1 MESLFQCKLNSVEA
15 DYMVREVSNEEI
27 KAALFQIDDNKVPG
41 LYGYSAAFFKKAWNV
56 IGNDVCLAVKEF
68 FKTRKILREINST
81 LIALVPKIQTPLK
94 CLTLDPLL
102 VAMLYTNASVK
113 HIHDNIMLA
122 QELFKGYDR
131 KSGPKR
137 FVVKVDIQKA
147 YDTVN
152 WQFLESILIGFGLY
166 PKMVQWIMRCVSTTS
181 FSICI
186 NGQSCGYFKGGKGLR
201 QGDPISSYLF
211 TLVMEILTLIIKRKV
226 DQSRDFQYHFGCKK
240 LKVTNVCFA
249 DDLLI
254 YCHADK
260 NSLKVLKESIDEFGK
275 VAGLIPNYNKSTIIF
290 GSLDDDERK
299 ELLEVMPFKVEKL
312 PIRLMLVASVLETIY
327 VYWASVF
334 LLPVGVIE
342 DINKL
347 LKNFLWQQNDGT
359 KRRAKVAWKN
369 VCKFKQKGGLG
380 LKDLRV
386 KWINTEKLRGR
397 SVWEVDVDINDSWGW
412 KNIGNLRKE
421 VRKFMYSKIGD
432 GNRTSVWENGKLCKF
447 SVKQAYEDLLEDTED
462 VGWWKMIWFS
472 QNIPKHAFISWMA
485 VLNKLTTQ
493 DKIKQCGS
501 YDVMRC
507 ALCKNDTDSHSH
519 LFFECEF
526 SKTIWEKVTWK
537 IGVDWKENNRCN
549 NERNNRI
556 FRDEMRSSDEIYKT
570 LEDIIRMRIMSL
582 KVKNSVAVKKAQ
594 EVWNVKL
601 DIIDNSDIQLQA
613 PCILESTGC
622 DCTH

>member
-1 MESLFQCKLNSVEA
+1 MESLFHCKLNNVEA
-15 DYMVREVSNEEI
+15 DYMVMEVSNEEI
-27 KAALFQIDDNKVPG
+27 KETLFQIDDNKAPG
-41 LYGYSAAFFKKAWNV
+41 PNGYSAAFFKKAWNV

-68 FKTRKILREINST
+68 FKTGKILREINST
-81 LIALVPKIQTPLK
+81 LIDLVPKIQTPLK
-94 CLTLDPLL
+94 VSDFRPIACCNVIYKCISKVLTERLKRCLDKL
-102 VAMLYTNASVK
+102 
-113 HIHDNIMLA
+113 
-122 QELFKGYDR
+122 GYDR

-137 FVVKVDIQKA
+137 VVVKVDIQKA

-152 WQFLESILIGFGLY
+152 W
-166 PKMVQWIMRCVSTTS
+166 
-181 FSICI
+181 
-186 NGQSCGYFKGGKGLR
+186 YFKGGKRFR
-201 QGDPISSYLF
+201 QGDLISPYLF

-254 YCHADK
+254 FCHADK

-290 GSLDDDERK
+290 GSLDDDEKK

-312 PIRLMLVASVLETIY
+312 PIRYLGVPLTSKRLRAKECKYLLDKIKSRVSSWKNKCLSYTGRLMLVASILETIS

-334 LLPVGVIE
+334 LLHVRVIK

-380 LKDLRV
+380 LKDLR
-386 KWINTEKLRGR
+386 WINTEKLRGR

-412 KNIGNLRKE
+412 KNILNQKKE
-421 VRKFMYSKIGD
+421 ARKFMYSKIGD
-432 GNRTSVWENGKLCKF
+432 GNRTSVWRLSLAA
-447 SVKQAYEDLLEDTED
+447 SVYLVWQ
-462 VGWWKMIWFS
+462 
-472 QNIPKHAFISWMA
+472 
-485 VLNKLTTQ
+485 
-493 DKIKQCGS
+493 
-501 YDVMRC
+501 
-507 ALCKNDTDSHSH
+507 
-519 LFFECEF
+519 
-526 SKTIWEKVTWK
+526 
-537 IGVDWKENNRCN
+537 
-549 NERNNRI
+549 ERNNRI
-556 FRDEMRSSDEIYKT
+556 FRDEMRSPDEIYKT
-570 LEDIIRMRIMSL
+570 LEDIIRMMIMRL

-601 DIIDNSDIQLQA
+601 NIIDNSDLQLQA